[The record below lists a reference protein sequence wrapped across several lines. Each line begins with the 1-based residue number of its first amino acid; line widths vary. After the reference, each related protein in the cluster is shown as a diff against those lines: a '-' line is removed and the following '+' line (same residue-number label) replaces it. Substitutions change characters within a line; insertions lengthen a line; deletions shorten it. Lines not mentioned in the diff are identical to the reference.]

1 MKCLISLQARVLDM
15 YYMEGPKIFYRLGL
29 AALKL
34 FVAQGKHLG
43 ESWSPAL
50 YSPSLLFPP
59 PPPPHSLSYRP
70 EHTAVHNSHDGRPA
84 DTVVQDSIQPPP
96 SAVGLHP
103 APVEQLLR
111 QNPGQPPSRSGRT
124 HHHSIPSYPLLGIC
138 FHVCTIV

>member
-1 MKCLISLQARVLDM
+1 M

-50 YSPSLLFPP
+50 YSLSLPS
-59 PPPPHSLSYRP
+59 PHSLSYRT
-70 EHTAVHNSHDGRPA
+70 EHTAVHDGHDGRPE

-96 SAVGLHP
+96 SAVGLCP
-103 APVEQLLR
+103 APVEQLPR
-111 QNPGQPPSRSGRT
+111 QNPRQPPSR
-124 HHHSIPSYPLLGIC
+124 
-138 FHVCTIV
+138 